1 MKLSPRPLRI
11 PLTCPCGAKL
21 SVIPR
26 LQGTEVKCPR
36 CQEALLVPGGPLEKS
51 AVTITSGPVESIP
64 VAVATQQVQGSGTR
78 DKFGT
83 LLSDPAARLNAALDE
98 TIPKSL
104 KTLREE
110 SGYQDVYNHIEQLLK
125 EGKVRD
131 VGTPGSR
138 AEYIIDPDWLRRVQN
153 TRPTEK
159 TASNMVPQ
167 VSGKPRQEVEILLPP
182 SVVSSTP
189 ERDTPDGVSTHD
201 AAQMRHVLS
210 PKVPKTIQTIMEESG
225 DPNTASHIKKLLNE
239 GELRA
244 WAMGGSGGVGYTIN
258 PDWLKSVGSVTPP
271 SPLLGGNKTPPKAG
285 ISFNAPV
292 NANAETT
299 RVDTPQEP
307 RREFRPIG
315 LTQPTRKQIQ
325 KQQPRSLFGEQPR
338 SGSYATPDD
347 ARSVP
352 ASSGRSELTSSQKS
366 VFDAVESSYALKGI
380 SPSIPELQT
389 ATSLNRFDTLKEV
402 DALVRKGLF
411 EFDRSAARGIRII
424 PEAERVVPPS
434 VIEASIVFSPPL
446 AASLQDIPQSVAN
459 LARAFSSQNPAKVS
473 DVVVASDDDSAAT
486 QVAPVQ
492 AIPIWLEPFLTS
504 ALLDRQFELAGR
516 RVPPREQIKALVL
529 SMANRGFTI
538 HRDTLCQTLGLP
550 AIRYAG
556 FLSIVM
562 RLFNVDNV
570 PILTRDDDGEMV
582 RLNVDLLCR
591 QFQITRP

>member
-1 MKLSPRPLRI
+1 MVAS
-11 PLTCPCGAKL
+11 
-21 SVIPR
+21 R
-26 LQGTEVKCPR
+26 LP
-36 CQEALLVPGGPLEKS
+36 
-51 AVTITSGPVESIP
+51 ESIP
-64 VAVATQQVQGSGTR
+64 ANVVTKQVQKSGTC
-78 DKFGT
+78 DIFGT
-83 LLSDPAARLNAALDE
+83 LLSEPTARLNAALHE
-98 TIPKSL
+98 TFPKSL

-110 SGYQDVYNHIEQLLK
+110 SGYQDVYNYIQQLLK
-125 EGKVRD
+125 EGKVRP
-131 VGTPGSR
+131 VGLPGSR
-138 AEYIIDPDWLRRVQN
+138 TGYIINPDWLKRVKN
-153 TRPTEK
+153 TSQTVK
-159 TASNMVPQ
+159 TTFDAVPPAT
-167 VSGKPRQEVEILLPP
+167 GKPRPEVEIILPP
-182 SVVSSTP
+182 SVVSSTR
-189 ERDTPDGVSTHD
+189 ERDTPDGISVHD

-210 PKVPKTIQTIMEESG
+210 PKAPKTVQTIMEESG
-225 DPNTASHIKKLLNE
+225 DPNTASHIEKLLRE
-239 GELRA
+239 GKVRA
-244 WAMGGSGGVGYTIN
+244 WAMGGSGGVGYTVN
-258 PDWLKSVGSVTPP
+258 PDWLKSVESVSPP
-271 SPLLGGNKTPPKAG
+271 SPLPEGSETQPEFGV
-285 ISFNAPV
+285 SFNAPA
-292 NANAETT
+292 NANAETLEDDK
-299 RVDTPQEP
+299 VSKP
-307 RREFRPIG
+307 RQEFRPIG

-338 SGSYATPDD
+338 SGSYATPDN
-347 ARSVP
+347 AGSVP
-352 ASSGRSELTSSQKS
+352 ASSGRSELTSSQKR
-366 VFDAVESSYALKGI
+366 VFDVVESSYALKGI
-380 SPSIPELQT
+380 SPTIQELQT
-389 ATSLNRFDTLKEV
+389 ATSLNRFETFNEV

-434 VIEASIVFSPPL
+434 LVETSIVFSPPL

-459 LARAFSSQNPAKVS
+459 LAPAFSSQNPAKVS

-538 HRDTLCQTLGLP
+538 HRETLCQTLGLP

-591 QFQITRP
+591 QFKITRP